1 MIETLE
7 QRLEAAGLLEEV
19 LNEFEQMIVRCTTV
33 GFLSGREAGFVVGV
47 VAATEFAHRGD

>member
-19 LNEFEQMIVRCTTV
+19 LDEFEQMITRCTTA
-33 GFLSGREAGFVVGV
+33 GFLFGREAGFVDGV
-47 VAATEFAHRGD
+47 MAATEFAHRS